1 MSTTPVAW
9 LPDLAID
16 RVIVSCTARS
26 RGRAVVRLPDRHD
39 AHGPLAAILVETD
52 AAAREVLTALDR
64 PGRVLA
70 LDVERKQAVD
80 LMALAR
86 ELVREA
92 TVVPTKP
99 NDATVRS
106 LDVLLTHVLGP
117 DLTGVTAGVLG
128 TGNLALKSALL
139 LAERGATLRVAG
151 RDERAVRRTVDAVAA
166 VLPAFTPERPAPLAD
181 GDRLALLVT
190 AVSASAVVGPEWVER
205 LAPGAVVVDAGIDNV
220 SPSFCQAALAAGAT
234 VLRLDT
240 RAAEAQVLWPAPGF
254 FDGTFGRGTVD
265 GVQVVAGGV
274 VGRRGDVVV
283 DDRSRPS
290 QVVGVA
296 SGSGG
301 LVAESDLTDEQ
312 REGVDRVRT
321 GLLGR

>member
-1 MSTTPVAW
+1 MRSHDVHDPVAW

-16 RVIVSCTARS
+16 RVIVSCTARA

-39 AHGPLAAILVETD
+39 AHGPLAAILVETE

-86 ELVREA
+86 ELVRAA

-128 TGNLALKSALL
+128 TGNLGLKSALL
-139 LAERGATLRVAG
+139 LAERGATLRIRAG
-151 RDERAVRRTVDAVAA
+151 TSVPCDARWMPWRRCCLPSRRNVRRPWPT
-166 VLPAFTPERPAPLAD
+166 
-181 GDRLALLVT
+181 VT
-190 AVSASAVVGPEWVER
+190 A
-205 LAPGAVVVDAGIDNV
+205 
-220 SPSFCQAALAAGAT
+220 SPCSSP
-234 VLRLDT
+234 R
-240 RAAEAQVLWPAPGF
+240 
-254 FDGTFGRGTVD
+254 
-265 GVQVVAGGV
+265 
-274 VGRRGDVVV
+274 
-283 DDRSRPS
+283 
-290 QVVGVA
+290 
-296 SGSGG
+296 
-301 LVAESDLTDEQ
+301 
-312 REGVDRVRT
+312 
-321 GLLGR
+321 